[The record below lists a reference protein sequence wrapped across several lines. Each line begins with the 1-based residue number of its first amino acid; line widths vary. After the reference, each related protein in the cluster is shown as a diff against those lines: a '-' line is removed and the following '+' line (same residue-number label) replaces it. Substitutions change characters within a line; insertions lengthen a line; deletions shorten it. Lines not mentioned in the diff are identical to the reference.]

1 MVDEVLKEAGVTLQ
15 ELDALA
21 FGRGREVLLGY
32 GLALELHKV

>member
-15 ELDALA
+15 ELDALVLA
-21 FGRGREVLLGY
+21 VAREVLLGY